1 MIAAIVWGIPLLIL
15 VLRILGRKD
24 PSLLLG
30 SSIYC
35 LLYGGFALG
44 TFIVAEYSDSYTID
58 HGMVIYMAPFFAV
71 LFCLGVLGMITTRK
85 MLRA

>member
-15 VLRILGRKD
+15 VLRLLGRKD

-30 SSIYC
+30 SSLYC

-44 TFIVAEYSDSYTID
+44 AFIVAEYSDAYTVN
-58 HGMVIYMAPFFAV
+58 HRMVIIMAPFFAV
-71 LFCLGVLGMITTRK
+71 LFCLGVLGLITTRK
-85 MLRA
+85 MLRE